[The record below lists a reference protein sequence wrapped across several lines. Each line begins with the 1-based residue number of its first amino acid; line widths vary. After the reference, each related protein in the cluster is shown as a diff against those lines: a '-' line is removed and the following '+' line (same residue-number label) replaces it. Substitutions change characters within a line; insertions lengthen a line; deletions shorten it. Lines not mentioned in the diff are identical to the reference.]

1 VRDVRVDDVRVT
13 LCGVRGSTPSP
24 GPEHVRYGGHTS
36 CVAVAHDG
44 ASPTLVLDGG
54 TGLRRLSRLL
64 GEAPFSGS
72 VVLGHLHWDHVM
84 GLPFFRSGALPAAR
98 VDVLG
103 PDEGDGLEALL
114 ERMMSPPLFPVSPAQ
129 LGPGW
134 TFSALTA
141 GRREVEG
148 FTVTAL
154 DIPHKGGRTLG
165 LRVEDGTSSL
175 AYLSDHDPRV
185 LGAGPQ
191 GTGAL
196 HPAALAL
203 AGGVDLLLHDAQVV
217 QEELPRL
224 GYLGHAAA
232 EYAVCLAEAAGARR
246 LVLFHHAPDR
256 ADDALDA
263 LAARFRVGSV
273 DVTVAV
279 EGAVVDLPIAPRPL
293 AGADRLAALAP
304 GA

>member
-1 VRDVRVDDVRVT
+1 VRVT

-36 CVAVAHDG
+36 CVALAHDG
-44 ASPTLVLDGG
+44 AAPTLVLDGG

-64 GEAPFSGS
+64 GDAPFAGS
-72 VVLGHLHWDHVM
+72 LVLGHLHWDHVM
-84 GLPFFRSGALPAAR
+84 GLPFFRSGTLPDAR

-103 PDEGDGLEALL
+103 PDEGVGLEALL
-114 ERMMSPPLFPVSPAQ
+114 ERMMSPPLFPVRPAQ

-134 TFSALTA
+134 SFSALA
-141 GRREVEG
+141 PGRREVEG

-154 DIPHKGGRTLG
+154 EIPHKGGRTLG

-203 AGGVDLLLHDAQVV
+203 ADGVDLLLHDAQVL
-217 QEELPRL
+217 QDELPRL
-224 GYLGHAAA
+224 GHLGHAAA
-232 EYAVCLAEAAGARR
+232 EYAVCLAHAAGARR

-256 ADDALDA
+256 DDDALDA
-263 LAARFRVGSV
+263 LAARFRGGSV
-273 DVTVAV
+273 DVSVAV
-279 EGAVVDLPIAPRPL
+279 EGAVVDLPLAPSLVGP
-293 AGADRLAALAP
+293 DRAAAALAVAP